1 MMRTLA
7 GGATLALH
15 EDFLAPAEADAAL
28 REILAATPWQARE
41 ITLFGKKVMQPRLT
55 AWMGDEGAIYTY
67 SGLRLEPIA
76 WTPLVAELR
85 ARAESVAGA
94 RFNSVLLN
102 LYRSGVDSMGFHADD
117 EPELG
122 PEPIIAS
129 VSLGAVRRFVLRPRR
144 KKGTTEPVT
153 LALPHGSLL
162 VMAGPL
168 QRDWVHGVPKE
179 LRVHDPRVNLTFRR
193 IVGVGD

>member
-7 GGATLALH
+7 GGGTLALY

-28 REILAATPWQARE
+28 REILDTTPWQARE

-55 AWMGDEGAIYTY
+55 AWMGEKDAVYTY

-76 WTPLVAELR
+76 WTPRVAELR
-85 ARAESVAGA
+85 DRAERVAGTH
-94 RFNSVLLN
+94 FDSVLLN
-102 LYRSGVDSMGFHADD
+102 LYRNGVDSMGFHSDD

-168 QRDWVHGVPKE
+168 QRDWVHGIPKE

-193 IVGVGD
+193 VVGARA